1 MEHSVVFKMD
11 RGVLLQPID
20 FFFKT
25 VYNVAIGGMNLGQ
38 YEEKLARIQ
47 RFRPI
52 DDTFFE
58 VLVQDERV
66 CEEIL
71 RTILGDS
78 GLDVLEVTPQKSIKN
93 LFGRSVRLDAL
104 CRTGTGEF
112 VNIEVQRAD
121 SDDHLRRVRYN
132 ASCVTASV
140 TEPGEKFNKVPTVYA
155 VYISEFD
162 PFGIGL
168 TTYHIDSV
176 IRETGAAVDDGF
188 HRVFVNTKAD
198 DGTETAQLMKCFLQ
212 EEVNERKFPE
222 FSNRVHM
229 LKHSEGG
236 ISKMCAIMEEYA
248 KEYAKESDRKSAEKL
263 FRNGAG
269 FELVKASIAS
279 LSEEELREIYQGV
292 HGKQIV

>member
-1 MEHSVVFKMD
+1 M
-11 RGVLLQPID
+11 
-20 FFFKT
+20 
-25 VYNVAIGGMNLGQ
+25 GQ

-58 VLVQDERV
+58 VLVQDEKV

-71 RTILGDS
+71 RTILNDP
-78 GLDVLEVTPQKSIKN
+78 GLIVISVTPQKSIKN

-104 CRTGTGEF
+104 CQMGTGEF
-112 VNIEVQRAD
+112 ANIEVQRAD
-121 SDDHLRRVRYN
+121 SDDHLRRVRYH

-140 TEPGEKFNKVPTVYA
+140 TDAGENFSKVPTVYA

-162 PFGIGL
+162 PFGVGL

-176 IRETGAAVDDGF
+176 IRETGVIVDDGL
-188 HRVFVNTKAD
+188 RCVFVNTKAN
-198 DGTETAQLMKCFLQ
+198 DGTDTARLMRCFLQ
-212 EEVNERKFPE
+212 EEVDDHKFPE

-248 KEYAKESDRKSAEKL
+248 KEYAKESDKKSAEKF

-269 FELVKASIAS
+269 FELVRGSLTS
-279 LSEEELREIYQGV
+279 LSEEELREIYRGV
-292 HGKQIV
+292 HGSKQIV